1 MKLKNQIELPLL
13 EFFLIA
19 MDAAKEP
26 VLLSLWHLRL
36 EAAPKA
42 EHFIQLTPLWH

>member
-19 MDAAKEP
+19 MNAEKES
-26 VLLSLWHLRL
+26 VLLSLWHPRL
-36 EAAPKA
+36 EAPQKQRF
-42 EHFIQLTPLWH
+42 H